1 MISKP
6 FMTEKILFVFAVF
19 SLFVFSCSSGD
30 KNEKTDEDSVN
41 DLDQVV
47 TDETVDE
54 ANDETNDSELSDEVL
69 TESDETVD
77 ETADEMTDETIDEII
92 DEDNFVPYDP
102 RVAPAVCGMDEYQWL
117 KQEELPM
124 GTGLGFILESEEL
137 LTDLEGA
144 AARKKV
150 ALTTMM
156 ETNDEVKSR
165 NIVRRPKYDVKV
177 YRIRYQTQ
185 DKGQLVDATGVVAM
199 PDIDENMTFPVIS
212 VLHGTVS
219 GFNDIC
225 APSTDTTIEGEATGT
240 AVLLASFG
248 YIIAAPDYLGLKSFG
263 GPSSGLHPYLIG
275 EPTAIAVLDMMRAAK
290 NLINLKGL
298 KALPGDNGIIGGSQG
313 GHAAAFTT
321 RYAPYYAPELVIKGA
336 SWGIPPTDLATH
348 AQVALQNFVKA
359 SGNTALFL
367 LSSNSW
373 YTGVTEN
380 LSEVFV
386 SPFDVNFPVAAVDPS
401 CDMGAA
407 VDGMDSLDDLYSA
420 ELLSQAAI
428 EPFLVNMPPWDC
440 YVAQNTLPTT
450 QLPRIDNI
458 PALMVL
464 GELDDLVNPEIETA
478 SFETLCAQ
486 GYQINYKKCQ
496 GAGHVDGWA
505 WSLEEQFD
513 WIDARMANV
522 PMTDFCTVKD
532 AIRCAN
538 TPDGE

>member
-1 MISKP
+1 MIRS
-6 FMTEKILFVFAVF
+6 MMNGRIVFFLAIF
-19 SLFVFSCSSGD
+19 SLFLFSCSGGD
-30 KNEKTDEDSVN
+30 KNETTDESTTADE
-41 DLDQVV
+41 DQTV
-47 TDETVDE
+47 TDEAV
-54 ANDETNDSELSDEVL
+54 DETNDSDLSDEVL
-69 TESDETVD
+69 TESDETID
-77 ETADEMTDETIDEII
+77 ETADETIDETADEDI
-92 DEDNFVPYDP
+92 DEVEDEDTFVPYDP
-102 RVAPAVCGMDEYQWL
+102 RVAPALCGVEEYQWL

-137 LTDLEGA
+137 LTDVEGA
-144 AARKKV
+144 LARKKT

-185 DKGQLVDATGVVAM
+185 DKGELVDATGVVAM
-199 PDIDENMTFPVIS
+199 PDIDENITFPVIS

-219 GFNDIC
+219 GFNDLC

-263 GPSSGLHPYLIG
+263 GPSKELHPYLIA
-275 EPTAIAVLDMMRAAK
+275 EPTAIAVLDMMRAAR

-298 KALPGDNGIIGGSQG
+298 KALPGDNAIIGGSQG

-321 RYAPYYAPELVIKGA
+321 RYQPYYAPEIVIKGA

-367 LSSNSW
+367 LTSNSW
-373 YTGVTEN
+373 YTGDNAN
-380 LSEVFV
+380 LSDVFV
-386 SPFDVNFPVAAVDPS
+386 SPFDVNFPTAAVDPS
-401 CDMGAA
+401 CEMDAA
-407 VDGMDSLDDLYSA
+407 VEGMDSLDDLYSA
-420 ELLSQAAI
+420 EILAEAAV

-440 YVAQNTLPTT
+440 YVATNTLPTT
-450 QLPRIDNI
+450 PLPRIDNI

-464 GELDDLVNPEIETA
+464 GELDDLVDPGIETA
-478 SFETLCAQ
+478 SFEKLCEQ

-513 WIDARMANV
+513 WVDARIANV
-522 PMTDFCTVKD
+522 PMTDYCVVKEP
-532 AIRCAN
+532 IRCAN

>member
-1 MISKP
+1 MVKFFNVVKVCSAI
-6 FMTEKILFVFAVF
+6 FILLSFVA
-19 SLFVFSCSSGD
+19 CSSD
-30 KNEKTDEDSVN
+30 SKDEKADENNVD
-41 DLDQVV
+41 DADQTVA
-47 TDETVDE
+47 DETADE
-54 ANDETNDSELSDEVL
+54 AIDETNDNDLSDEVL
-69 TESDETVD
+69 TESDETADETVD
-77 ETADEMTDETIDEII
+77 EDIDEVI

-102 RVAPAVCGMDEYQWL
+102 RVAPALCGVKEYQWL

-137 LTDLEGA
+137 LTDLEGI
-144 AARKKV
+144 AARKKT
-150 ALTTMM
+150 ALLTMM

-185 DKGQLVDATGVVAM
+185 DKGELVDATGVVAM
-199 PDIDENMTFPVIS
+199 PDIDENITFPVIS

-219 GFNDIC
+219 GFNDLC
-225 APSTDTTIEGEATGT
+225 APSTDTSIEGEAAGT

-263 GPSSGLHPYLIG
+263 GPSKELHPYLIA
-275 EPTAIAVLDMMRAAK
+275 EPTAIAVLDMMRAAR
-290 NLINLKGL
+290 NLISLKGL
-298 KALPGDNGIIGGSQG
+298 KAVPGDNGIIGGSQG

-321 RYAPYYAPELVIKGA
+321 RYQPYYAPELVIKGA

-348 AQVALQNFVKA
+348 AQTALQNFVKA

-367 LSSNSW
+367 LTSNSW
-373 YTGVTEN
+373 YTGDNAN

-386 SPFDVNFPVAAVDPS
+386 SPFDVDFPAAAVNES
-401 CDMGAA
+401 CEMDEA

-420 ELLSQAAI
+420 KILAEA
-428 EPFLVNMPPWDC
+428 EVDPFLVNMPPWDC
-440 YVAQNTLPTT
+440 FVAHNTLPST
-450 QLPRIDNI
+450 QLPRLDNI

-464 GELDDLVNPEIETA
+464 GENDDLVDPGIETA

-522 PMTDFCTVKD
+522 PMTDFCTVKEP
-532 AIRCAN
+532 IRCAN
-538 TPDGE
+538 TPDDE

>member
-1 MISKP
+1 MIRSMMKSGLLS
-6 FMTEKILFVFAVF
+6 ILAIF
-19 SLFVFSCSSGD
+19 SLFIFSCSSGD
-30 KNEKTDEDSVN
+30 KNETTDENTTADE
-41 DLDQVV
+41 DQTV
-47 TDETVDE
+47 TDEAV
-54 ANDETNDSELSDEVL
+54 DETNDSDLSDEVL

-77 ETADEMTDETIDEII
+77 ETADETVDETADEDIDEVE
-92 DEDNFVPYDP
+92 DEDTFVPYDP
-102 RVAPAVCGMDEYQWL
+102 RVAPALCGVEEYQWL

-185 DKGQLVDATGVVAM
+185 DKGELVDATGVVAM
-199 PDIDENMTFPVIS
+199 PDIDENITFPVIS

-219 GFNDIC
+219 GFNDLC
-225 APSTDTTIEGEATGT
+225 APSTDTSIEGEATGT

-263 GPSSGLHPYLIG
+263 GPSKELHPYLIA
-275 EPTAIAVLDMMRAAK
+275 EPTAIAVLDMMRAAR
-290 NLINLKGL
+290 NLISLKGL
-298 KALPGDNGIIGGSQG
+298 KALPGDNAIIGGSQG

-321 RYAPYYAPELVIKGA
+321 RYQPYYAPEIVIKGA

-367 LSSNSW
+367 LTSNSW
-373 YTGVTEN
+373 YTGDNAN

-386 SPFDVNFPVAAVDPS
+386 SPFDVNFPAAAVNES
-401 CDMGAA
+401 CEMDEA

-420 ELLSQAAI
+420 EILAEAAV

-440 YVAQNTLPTT
+440 YVAHNTLPTT
-450 QLPRIDNI
+450 QLPRLDNI

-464 GELDDLVNPEIETA
+464 GELDDLVDPGIETA

-513 WIDARMANV
+513 WVDARIANV
-522 PMTDFCTVKD
+522 PMTDYCVVKEP
-532 AIRCAN
+532 IRCAN